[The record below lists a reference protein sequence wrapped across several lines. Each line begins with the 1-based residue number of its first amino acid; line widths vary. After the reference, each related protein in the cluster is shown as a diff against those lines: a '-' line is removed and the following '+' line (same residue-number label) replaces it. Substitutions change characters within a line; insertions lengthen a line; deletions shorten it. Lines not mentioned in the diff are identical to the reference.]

1 MNTAVITTKIDPQT
15 KVQAMKTADE
25 LGMPLSVVIKA
36 FLKQFIRTK
45 SLSFSAQEEIPNE
58 YLQDLM
64 RQAEEDLSAGKASP
78 TFDNG
83 KDAVAY
89 LKKLGI

>member
-15 KVQAMKTADE
+15 KLQAMKTADE

-45 SLSFSAQEEIPNE
+45 SLSFSAQEEIPNK

-64 RQAEEDLSAGKASP
+64 RQAEEDLRAGKASP
-78 TFDNG
+78 TFKNG

>member
-25 LGMPLSVVIKA
+25 LGMPLSVIIKA

-58 YLQDLM
+58 HLQDLM
-64 RQAEEDLSAGKASP
+64 HQAKEDLRAGKASP
-78 TFDNG
+78 TFDTG
-83 KDAVAY
+83 KEAVTY